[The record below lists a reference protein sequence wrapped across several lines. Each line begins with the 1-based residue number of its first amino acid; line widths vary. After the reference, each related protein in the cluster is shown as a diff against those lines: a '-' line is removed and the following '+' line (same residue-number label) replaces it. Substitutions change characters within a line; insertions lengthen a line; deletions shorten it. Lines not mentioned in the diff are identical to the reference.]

1 MIELEQII
9 KEELLG
15 VNNKKIKEEN
25 LKEYLTSLKKEELI
39 KMAISQTFI
48 DKNYFDLYRVNNLKN
63 KAKKEIIDYITE
75 KLDKILESF
84 IKIIKTEEIEQLE
97 NVIKNNGK
105 KILFDDLKVSIRFI
119 LLLKNF
125 SLAKVEYKNKEDS
138 LKIFMP
144 KEFVDIFNNCFKN
157 KKLLEL
163 NNYNNKV
170 YNYVRDVI
178 NTYGIVTL
186 DKLYELFESQM
197 FKIDKK
203 DLKHIIEI
211 VTIYEEEHIYEYN
224 GETLLCSVE
233 FGDEDYALYFYDSQ
247 KMDYK
252 RYSKEDYKNISSFKY
267 VEKLKAYKK
276 FVNYL
281 CRNYGGISED
291 LEYINDFIVY
301 DYLASAQTSIET
313 ADYNFRANIVKILEV
328 NNGEIEELLKLMK
341 NIFKEYPKWIKRGNV

>member
-48 DKNYFDLYRVNNLKN
+48 DKNYFDLYKVNNLKN

-125 SLAKVEYKNKEDS
+125 SLAKVEYNNKEDS

>member
-48 DKNYFDLYRVNNLKN
+48 DKNYFDLYKVNNLKN

-125 SLAKVEYKNKEDS
+125 SLAKVEYNNKEDS

-301 DYLASAQTSIET
+301 DYFASAQTSIET

>member
-9 KEELLG
+9 KEELFG

-48 DKNYFDLYRVNNLKN
+48 DKNYFDLYKVNNLKN

-125 SLAKVEYKNKEDS
+125 SLAKVEYNNKEDS

-276 FVNYL
+276 IVNYL